1 VGFRGRAGAVAEQ
14 AVAVRA
20 VAVTGRDGRLAYQLR
35 LPQFE
40 GPLDLLLNLIERR
53 ELEVTAISLAAV
65 ADQFLAHVA
74 DLAADDA
81 GVLAEFVAVAARLV
95 LIKSRALLPRPPQPA
110 EDEAESDDAEAL
122 AQQLVAYRA
131 ARATA
136 LALAERQLAG
146 VRAYSRPPAPLP
158 ARAAPPPLAPVSLA
172 DLVRAVRRR
181 LLALP
186 AEPAPA
192 ALAPVV
198 SLADTIAAI
207 EAILARDGQTC
218 LTALLERARSRAEA
232 IVTFI
237 GLLELIR
244 RRRIVAAQ
252 AVLFGEILI
261 VAADGAA

>member
-1 VGFRGRAGAVAEQ
+1 MPRRWRSSWWPIARRGRRHWRWPSG
-14 AVAVRA
+14 
-20 VAVTGRDGRLAYQLR
+20 
-35 LPQFE
+35 
-40 GPLDLLLNLIERR
+40 
-53 ELEVTAISLAAV
+53 S
-65 ADQFLAHVA
+65 
-74 DLAADDA
+74 
-81 GVLAEFVAVAARLV
+81 
-95 LIKSRALLPRPPQPA
+95 SRAGGGPPPRPP
-110 EDEAESDDAEAL
+110 
-122 AQQLVAYRA
+122 
-131 ARATA
+131 
-136 LALAERQLAG
+136 
-146 VRAYSRPPAPLP
+146 PPPLP

-198 SLADTIAAI
+198 SLTDTIAAI

-218 LTALLERARSRAEA
+218 LTVLLERARSRAEA

>member
-1 VGFRGRAGAVAEQ
+1 VAEQ

-20 VAVTGRDGRLAYQLR
+20 VAVTGRDGRIAYQLR

-122 AQQLVAYRA
+122 ARQLVAYRA

-136 LALAERQLAG
+136 LALAERQRAG
-146 VRAYSRPPAPLP
+146 ARAYSRPPAPLP
-158 ARAAPPPLAPVSLA
+158 ARAAPPLAPVSLA

-192 ALAPVV
+192 ELAPVV